1 MPLHAKDKRRSMAS
15 QTAMSLTGSFWEVEE
30 DAKSLGRRSS
40 CLTEHLGMPLHV
52 FPQQRSHKG
61 MWTGQV
67 TPVLSIRKKTM
78 PTNIEN
84 EGTGT
89 SIYRIKPDSSLL
101 RAVLHS
107 RQFFCTPGDVRGEGK
122 LGGVQAQTL
131 ESPLQNRQSVGSSG
145 QSVDAID
152 RLRCARQ

>member
-1 MPLHAKDKRRSMAS
+1 MAS
-15 QTAMSLTGSFWEVEE
+15 QTAMSLTGSCWEVKE

-40 CLTEHLGMPLHV
+40 CLGMPLHV

-61 MWTGQV
+61 MWTRQA
-67 TPVLSIRKKTM
+67 TPVLSIRKKTT

-89 SIYRIKPDSSLL
+89 SNYRIQPDSSLL

-107 RQFFCTPGDVRGEGK
+107 RQFFCTPGDVRNQTGVRGEGK

-131 ESPLQNRQSVGSSG
+131 ESPLQNRQSAGSSG

-152 RLRCARQ
+152 GLRCARQ